1 MKILLVED
9 EKEICRLYQDI
20 LSSSGF
26 EVAICQDGETG
37 CTSAK
42 KGEWDILLLDIML
55 PNMDGLEILNEISTL
70 GLTKSKKVVIL
81 TNIEKQEVFDR
92 ATELGAIKYI
102 IKSEINPSQLIEIVT
117 SL

>member
-20 LSSSGF
+20 LSTSGF
-26 EVAICQDGETG
+26 EVVVCQDGETG
-37 CTSAK
+37 VENAK
-42 KGEWDILLLDIML
+42 KGDWDILLLDIML
-55 PNMDGLEILNEISTL
+55 PGKDGLEILGEINGL
-70 GLTKSKKVVIL
+70 GLTKQKKVVIL
-81 TNIEKQEVFDR
+81 TNIEKQEVLEQ
-92 ATELGAIKYI
+92 ASVLGATKYI

>member
-26 EVAICQDGETG
+26 EVVICQDGETG
-37 CTSAK
+37 CVLAK

-70 GLTKSKKVVIL
+70 GLTKTKKVVIL
-81 TNIEKQEVFDR
+81 TNIEKQEVLDR
-92 ATELGAIKYI
+92 ATELGAIKYV
-102 IKSEINPSQLIEIVT
+102 IKSEINPNQLIEIVT